1 MNFPPRGGDCLV
13 TYKYTAI
20 SKNGKRVNGVIE
32 AFNEMEAVDRI
43 RQDCDIVLKITPA
56 GEKGEGNFFSRDIG
70 GSKLDMKAFTL
81 MCNQMSIILRAGIP
95 ISRTVHLIADK
106 TTDKVLKKILGQVA
120 SDVESGRSI
129 SASFEERGGKLL
141 PPTFIETI
149 HAGEESGSLDTA
161 FESMSKHLDKQ
172 TKMKSKVKSAL
183 SYPIFVLIIAIAV
196 VAVLMIKVVPTFT
209 SIFAEYG
216 AELPAI
222 TRSLIAISNFFTKY
236 WMVLLGFAI
245 AIYIFFKVYGNTEE
259 GRLNLA
265 KMQLKLPVLGNI
277 AELSSASEFANSMA
291 TMLGA
296 GLPMT
301 KAISITAKVI
311 ENYFI
316 SQEVGKYAGKI
327 EEGHSLGASMR
338 ESAVL
343 PEILI
348 DMVSVGEETGEM
360 ESTLNTIAEYYDV
373 ELENAINSA
382 IAKLEP
388 TLLVVMAA
396 IAGYIV
402 IAIYMSIFSMY
413 GAM

>member
-1 MNFPPRGGDCLV
+1 MSLV

-56 GEKGEGNFFSRDIG
+56 GENGEGNFFSKDIG
-70 GSKLDMKAFTL
+70 GTKLDMKAFTL

-183 SYPIFVLIIAIAV
+183 SYPIFVLVIAIAV

-209 SIFAEYG
+209 SIFAEFG

-236 WMVLLGFAI
+236 WMVLLGVAI
-245 AIYIFFKVYGNTEE
+245 AIFIFFKIYGNTEE

-316 SQEVGKYAGKI
+316 SQEVGKYAGKV
-327 EEGHSLGASMR
+327 EEGHSLGSTMR

-343 PEILI
+343 PDILI
-348 DMVSVGEETGEM
+348 DMVTVGEETGEM

-382 IAKLEP
+382 ISKLEP
-388 TLLVVMAA
+388 TLLIVMAL

-413 GAM
+413 SAM

>member
-1 MNFPPRGGDCLV
+1 
-13 TYKYTAI
+13 
-20 SKNGKRVNGVIE
+20 
-32 AFNEMEAVDRI
+32 MEAVDRI

-56 GEKGEGNFFSRDIG
+56 GEKGEGNFLSKDIG

-141 PPTFIETI
+141 PPTFIETVR
-149 HAGEESGSLDTA
+149 AGEESGSLDTA
-161 FESMSKHLDKQ
+161 FESIGTHLDKQ
-172 TKMKSKVKSAL
+172 TKMKGKVKSAL
-183 SYPIFVLIIAIAV
+183 SYPIFVLVIAIVV

-209 SIFAEYG
+209 SIFDSMG
-216 AELPAI
+216 GELPAI
-222 TRSLIAISNFFTKY
+222 TKSLIAVSNFFTKY
-236 WMVLLGFAI
+236 WMVLLAIGI
-245 AIYIFFKVYGNTEE
+245 AIFIFFKVYGNTEE
-259 GRLNLA
+259 GRLKLA

-291 TMLGA
+291 TMLAA

-301 KAISITAKVI
+301 KSISITAKVI

-316 SQEVGKYAGKI
+316 SQEVGKYAGKV
-327 EEGHSLGASMR
+327 EEGHSLGSTMR
-338 ESAVL
+338 ESGVM
-343 PEILI
+343 PDILV

-360 ESTLNTIAEYYDV
+360 ESTLNTIATYYDV

-388 TLLVVMAA
+388 TLLVVMAV

-402 IAIYMSIFSMY
+402 LAIYMSIFSMY
-413 GAM
+413 SYM

>member
-1 MNFPPRGGDCLV
+1 
-13 TYKYTAI
+13 
-20 SKNGKRVNGVIE
+20 
-32 AFNEMEAVDRI
+32 MEAVDRI

-56 GEKGEGNFFSRDIG
+56 GAKGEEGNFFSRDIG
-70 GSKLDMKAFTL
+70 GTKLDMKAFTL
-81 MCNQMSIILRAGIP
+81 MCSQMAIILRAGIP

-106 TTDKVLKKILGQVA
+106 TTDKVLKKILVNVA

-129 SASFEERGGKLL
+129 SSSFEERGGKLL
-141 PPTFIETI
+141 PPTFIETVR
-149 HAGEESGSLDTA
+149 AGEESGSLDTA
-161 FESMSKHLDKQ
+161 FKSISEHLDKQ
-172 TKMKSKVKSAL
+172 TKMKGKVKSAL

-209 SIFAEYG
+209 SIFDSYG

-222 TRSLIAISNFFTKY
+222 TKSLIAISNFFTKY
-236 WMVLLGFAI
+236 WMVMLGIGILIFL
-245 AIYIFFKVYGNTEE
+245 FFKIYGNTEE

-265 KMQLKLPVLGNI
+265 KAQLKLPVLGNI
-277 AELSSASEFANSMA
+277 AELSAASEFANSMA
-291 TMLGA
+291 TMLSA

-301 KAISITAKVI
+301 KSISITAKVI

-327 EEGHSLGASMR
+327 EEGRSLGATMR
-338 ESAVL
+338 ESGVM
-343 PEILI
+343 PDILI

-373 ELENAINSA
+373 ELENAVSSA

-388 TLLVVMAA
+388 TLLIVMAA

-413 GAM
+413 SVM

>member
-1 MNFPPRGGDCLV
+1 
-13 TYKYTAI
+13 
-20 SKNGKRVNGVIE
+20 
-32 AFNEMEAVDRI
+32 MEAVDRI

-56 GEKGEGNFFSRDIG
+56 GENGEGNFFSKDIG
-70 GSKLDMKAFTL
+70 GTKLDMKAFTL

-149 HAGEESGSLDTA
+149 RAGEESGSLDTA
-161 FESMSKHLDKQ
+161 FASMSTHLDKQ

-209 SIFAEYG
+209 AIFAEYG

-222 TRSLIAISNFFTKY
+222 TKSLIAISNFFTKY
-236 WMVLLGFAI
+236 WMVLLGIGI
-245 AIYIFFKVYGNTEE
+245 AIFLFIKIYGNTEE

-265 KMQLKLPVLGNI
+265 KAQLKLPVLGNI

-338 ESAVL
+338 ESGVM
-343 PEILI
+343 PDILT
-348 DMVSVGEETGEM
+348 DMVAVGEETGEM

-388 TLLVVMAA
+388 TLLVVMAV

-413 GAM
+413 SVM

>member
-1 MNFPPRGGDCLV
+1 
-13 TYKYTAI
+13 
-20 SKNGKRVNGVIE
+20 
-32 AFNEMEAVDRI
+32 MEAVDRI

-56 GEKGEGNFFSRDIG
+56 GAKGEEGNFFSRDIG

-81 MCNQMSIILRAGIP
+81 MCSQMSIILRAGIP

-106 TTDKVLKKILGQVA
+106 TTDKVLKKVLGQVA

-149 HAGEESGSLDTA
+149 RAGEESGSLDTA

-183 SYPIFVLIIAIAV
+183 SYPIFVLVIAIAV

-209 SIFAEYG
+209 SIFDEMG
-216 AELPAI
+216 GELPGI
-222 TRSLIAISNFFTKY
+222 TKSLIAISNFFRNY
-236 WMVLLGFAI
+236 WMVLLGIGI
-245 AIYIFFKVYGNTEE
+245 AIFIFFKVYGNTEE
-259 GRLNLA
+259 GRLKLA

-327 EEGHSLGASMR
+327 EEGRSLGASMR
-338 ESAVL
+338 ESGVM
-343 PEILI
+343 PDILT
-348 DMVSVGEETGEM
+348 DMVAVGEETGEM

-388 TLLVVMAA
+388 TLLVVMAG

-413 GAM
+413 SIM

>member
-1 MNFPPRGGDCLV
+1 MSLV
-13 TYKYTAI
+13 TYKYTAV
-20 SKNGKRVNGVIE
+20 SKSGKRVNGVID
-32 AFNEMEAVDRI
+32 AYNEMEAVDRI
-43 RQDCDIVLKITPA
+43 RETCDIVLKVTPT
-56 GEKGEGNFFSRDIG
+56 GDKDGSFLSRDIG
-70 GSKLDMKAFTL
+70 GTKLDMKAFTL

-95 ISRTVHLIADK
+95 ISRTVHLIAEK
-106 TTDKVLKKILGQVA
+106 TTDKNLKKILTQVA
-120 SDVESGRSI
+120 GDVESGRSVA
-129 SASFEERGGKLL
+129 ASFEERGGKLL

-149 HAGEESGSLDTA
+149 RAGEESGSLDTA
-161 FESMSKHLDKQ
+161 FKSMSEHLDKQ
-172 TKMKSKVKSAL
+172 TKMKGKVKSAL
-183 SYPIFVLIIAIAV
+183 SYPIFVLVIAIAV

-209 SIFAEYG
+209 SIFDEYG
-216 AELPAI
+216 ADLPAI
-222 TRSLIAISNFFTKY
+222 TKSLIAVSNFFRNY
-236 WMVLLGFAI
+236 WMVLLGIGI
-245 AIYIFFKVYGNTEE
+245 AIFLFFKIYGNTEE
-259 GRLNLA
+259 GRLKLA
-265 KMQLKLPVLGNI
+265 KAQLKLPVLGNI

-301 KAISITAKVI
+301 KSISITAKVI

-338 ESAVL
+338 ESGVM
-343 PEILI
+343 PDILI

-360 ESTLNTIAEYYDV
+360 ESTLNTIATYYDA

-382 IAKLEP
+382 ISKLEP
-388 TLLVVMAA
+388 ALLVVMAA

-413 GAM
+413 SIM

>member
-1 MNFPPRGGDCLV
+1 MPSRGGDCLV

-20 SKNGKRVNGVIE
+20 SKSGKRVNGVVE

-56 GEKGEGNFFSRDIG
+56 GQKGEGNFLSKDIG
-70 GSKLDMKAFTL
+70 GTKLDMKAFTL

-106 TTDKVLKKILGQVA
+106 TTDKALKKILGQVA

-141 PPTFIETI
+141 PPTFIETVR
-149 HAGEESGSLDTA
+149 AGEESGSLDTA
-161 FESMSKHLDKQ
+161 FESIGTHLDKQ
-172 TKMKSKVKSAL
+172 TKMKGKVKSAL
-183 SYPIFVLIIAIAV
+183 SYPIFVLVIAIVV

-209 SIFAEYG
+209 SIFDSMG
-216 AELPAI
+216 GELPAI
-222 TRSLIAISNFFTKY
+222 TKSLIAVSNFFIKY
-236 WMVLLGFAI
+236 WMVLLAIGI
-245 AIYIFFKVYGNTEE
+245 AIFIFFKVYGNTEE
-259 GRLNLA
+259 GRLKLA

-291 TMLGA
+291 TMLAA

-301 KAISITAKVI
+301 KSISITAKVI

-316 SQEVGKYAGKI
+316 SQEVGKYAGKV
-327 EEGHSLGASMR
+327 EEGHSLGSTMR
-338 ESAVL
+338 ESGVM
-343 PEILI
+343 PDILV

-360 ESTLNTIAEYYDV
+360 ESTLNTIATYYDV

-388 TLLVVMAA
+388 TLLVVMAV

-402 IAIYMSIFSMY
+402 LAIYMSIFSMY
-413 GAM
+413 SYM